1 MDRLPT
7 GVVTFLFT
15 DIEGST
21 QLIEEHPD
29 AMREALGRH
38 HALLQGVFA
47 AHRGRVFKVIGD
59 AFCAVFEGAGDALA
73 WGLADRVVPAAEL
86 DAAVSAVAADLAKGG
101 PVALAEAKMLVDDV
115 VASPA
120 SLVPELTA
128 ARIARLR
135 ATAEAQEGMTGF
147 LEKRPPRW
155 VK

>member
-1 MDRLPT
+1 VRLAGKHT
-7 GVVTFLFT
+7 LVT
-15 DIEGST
+15 GST
-21 QLIEEHPD
+21 KGIG
-29 AMREALGRH
+29 LGIAR
-38 HALLQGVFA
+38 
-47 AHRGRVFKVIGD
+47 
-59 AFCAVFEGAGDALA
+59 AFVREGARVVIHSRNAAECATIAETFGAADALA

-86 DAAVSAVAADLAKGG
+86 DAAVAAVAADLAKGG
-101 PVALAEAKMLVDDV
+101 PAALAEAKMLVDDV

-135 ATAEAQEGMTGF
+135 ASTEAQEGMSGF